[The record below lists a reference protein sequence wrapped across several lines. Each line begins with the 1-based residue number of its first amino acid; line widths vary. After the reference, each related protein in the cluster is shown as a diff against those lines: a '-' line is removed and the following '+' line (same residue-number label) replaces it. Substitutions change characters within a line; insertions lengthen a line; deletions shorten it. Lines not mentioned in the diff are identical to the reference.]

1 MMDIHLKEKLGLVI
15 DGTGKDFEKITNQA
29 NALRQVGYDCA
40 MIFVNTNK
48 ETALQRN
55 STRDRVLILTKWY
68 PKCGK
73 KYKIILVSSAT
84 FLENLCM

>member
-15 DGTGKDFEKITNQA
+15 DGTGKDFEKITTA

-55 STRDRVLILTKWY
+55 STRDRVL
-68 PKCGK
+68 PDEM
-73 KYKIILVSSAT
+73 VSQNVARST
-84 FLENLCM
+84 R